1 MNDPFGY
8 NVFACTIVAA
18 VTLTAGAVTI
28 VHASQ
33 RGSPSP
39 AASVN
44 QGLSGSAPENRQ
56 FEAVPETAPGAS
68 VDTYNCLPEP
78 LPVSRSRMEGEWY
91 GLDSNQSMLIT
102 LKIGQEGEPIRLAL
116 ARRSGNEVATTIY
129 DFKDI
134 LVNDGQ
140 FSIGGPRSAVQLTG
154 NAEAHRDDLAA
165 RGTLTIDGPKG
176 RQRTELYFF
185 RLNDASWLDETLK
198 YARENGLL

>member
-44 QGLSGSAPENRQ
+44 QGLSGSAPKSGQ
-56 FEAVPETAPGAS
+56 FEAVPETAPGAYA
-68 VDTYNCLPEP
+68 DTYDSHEP
-78 LPVSRSRMEGEWY
+78 LPLSRSRMVGEWY

-102 LKIGQEGEPIRLAL
+102 LKIGQEGEPTRLAL
-116 ARRSGNEVATTIY
+116 ARRRTAFSDRSGLRFPATRLRSLR
-129 DFKDI
+129 DARGGHDLHNL
-134 LVNDGQ
+134 LV
-140 FSIGGPRSAVQLTG
+140 RSALCM
-154 NAEAHRDDLAA
+154 
-165 RGTLTIDGPKG
+165 GPM
-176 RQRTELYFF
+176 
-185 RLNDASWLDETLK
+185 A
-198 YARENGLL
+198 